1 MPYLDPFPE
10 DSPSNFRI
18 IKPGYFEEYLK
29 DKPLTDCEKQFIEC
43 IKDPVILSL
52 LNLFLLEKVVPLR
65 TFREQAYA
73 IENLSVEILS
83 VEMEKWI
90 RERGFDDL

>member
-1 MPYLDPFPE
+1 MTCLDPFPE

-29 DKPLTDCEKQFIEC
+29 DKLLTDCEKQFIEC

-52 LNLFLLEKVVPLR
+52 LNLFLLEKVVPLS
-65 TFREQAYA
+65 TIKEQERVL
-73 IENLSVEILS
+73 ENLSE
-83 VEMEKWI
+83 EMEKWVH
-90 RERGFDDL
+90 ERGFDDL

>member
-1 MPYLDPFPE
+1 MTCLDPCPE

-52 LNLFLLEKVVPLR
+52 LNLFLLEKVVPLS
-65 TFREQAYA
+65 TIKEQERVL
-73 IENLSVEILS
+73 ENLSE
-83 VEMEKWI
+83 EMEKWVH
-90 RERGFDDL
+90 ERGFDDL

>member
-10 DSPSNFRI
+10 DNPSNFKI
-18 IKPGYFEEYLK
+18 VKPGDIEEYLK

-52 LNLFLLEKVVPLR
+52 LNLFLLEKVVPLS
-65 TFREQAYA
+65 TIKEQERVL
-73 IENLSVEILS
+73 ENLSE
-83 VEMEKWI
+83 EMEKWVH
-90 RERGFDDL
+90 ERGFDDL

>member
-1 MPYLDPFPE
+1 MTCLDPFPE

-29 DKPLTDCEKQFIEC
+29 DVPLTDCQKQFIEC

-52 LNLFLLEKVVPLR
+52 LNLFLLEKVVPLS
-65 TFREQAYA
+65 TIKEQERVL
-73 IENLSVEILS
+73 ENLSE
-83 VEMEKWI
+83 EMEKWVH
-90 RERGFDDL
+90 ERGFDDL

>member
-1 MPYLDPFPE
+1 MTCLDPFPE

-29 DKPLTDCEKQFIEC
+29 DAPLADCQKQFIEC

-52 LNLFLLEKVVPLR
+52 LNLFLLEKVVPLS
-65 TFREQAYA
+65 TIKEQERVL
-73 IENLSVEILS
+73 ENLSE
-83 VEMEKWI
+83 EMEKWVH
-90 RERGFDDL
+90 ERGFDDL